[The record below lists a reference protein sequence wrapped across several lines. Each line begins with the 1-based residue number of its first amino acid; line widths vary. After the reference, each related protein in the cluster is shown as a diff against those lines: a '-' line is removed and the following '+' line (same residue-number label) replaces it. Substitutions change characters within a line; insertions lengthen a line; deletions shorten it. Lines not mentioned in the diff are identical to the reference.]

1 MSETRKYI
9 ETTANSGIVSVDIER
24 SHAATH
30 LREQPGLWALTQEV
44 LRKSDIIT
52 TPDQDA
58 FFEMDMGRVVGE
70 MDLVDV
76 QSSDWEGSEEDRIRW
91 ARRVNRETWTPLVVR
106 DERPLT
112 RFVTVVLKQLDIA
125 QQDPKTLDPKLLEPE
140 IANMQHHDLY
150 TTYIGRKTPA
160 LPGDHYETEASLP
173 YWLSHA
179 LIWGTQAVQEDT
191 VRYDCPW
198 PTEGK

>member
-1 MSETRKYI
+1 MSEIRKYI
-9 ETTANSGIVSVDIER
+9 ETTANNGIVSVDIER

-30 LREQPGLWALTQEV
+30 LREQPGLWTLTQEV
-44 LRKSDIIT
+44 LRKSNIVT
-52 TPDQDA
+52 MPGKDA
-58 FFEMDMGRVVGE
+58 SFERDMGRVAGE

-76 QSSDWEGSEEDRIRW
+76 QPSDWEGSEESRIRW
-91 ARRVNRETWTPLVVR
+91 AKRVNRETWTPLVVR
-106 DERPLT
+106 NKRPLT

-125 QQDPKTLDPKLLEPE
+125 KLDPKTLDPKLLEPE
-140 IANMQHHDLY
+140 LADLEHHDLY
-150 TTYIGRKTPA
+150 TTYIGRRTPS
-160 LPGDHYETEASLP
+160 LPGDRYETKESIP

-198 PTEGK
+198 PLEKS